1 MGTVVPSGRVVVAG
15 PAVKL
20 TWPKPVTAA
29 KRRNRLTT
37 AAAFN
42 VVLHLESLI
51 RIMVL
56 ASRRCR
62 SVLDINL
69 NALFAIRRPGVLK
82 LTAFEGRQTACP
94 YCDSSIANSRVS
106 TSSIINMPPGKTL
119 FVVIS
124 RSLCECHMKAQPRS
138 LAGLTCRFAGCNVV
152 QLVRGV
158 AVPVVAVLV
167 QVGILARKLASG
179 PR

>member
-1 MGTVVPSGRVVVAG
+1 MGTTVPSGRVVVAG

-20 TWPKPVTAA
+20 TWPKPITVA
-29 KRRNRLTT
+29 KRRNTLTT

-42 VVLHLESLI
+42 VALHLQSLI

-56 ASRRCR
+56 ASRRRR
-62 SVLDINL
+62 SVLDINRML
-69 NALFAIRRPGVLK
+69 VRHPPAGGAQTDGFA
-82 LTAFEGRQTACP
+82 RQATPCP
-94 YCDSSIANSRVS
+94 YCDSSIANSRES